1 MNKQPIFCKFFGV
14 VLFLAIA
21 AGSVCAESP
30 DKLPRPTSYV
40 SDFAGV
46 VDAGSKQS
54 LEGLCKETF
63 EKAHATI
70 EIVTIKSL
78 DGLTIE
84 DFTTQLD
91 DKWKVGPKGSDKGIV
106 MVFAI
111 KEHKRRI
118 EVGYGLEGILN
129 DAKVGDIGRSM
140 VPQLQK
146 GQYGPAILS
155 GAQQIAAV
163 IAADAAGT
171 IDTGVTTA
179 PAVDPVDL
187 DAVEIAEIHR
197 QQVLGNR
204 IMFGMGALVFLFI
217 AGMVVLVWR
226 QVRLRGHSS
235 RGSTT
240 GSSGSSDSSE
250 SSSSSSSESSSSSD
264 FDSGFGGGSGGGG
277 ASGDW

>member
-1 MNKQPIFCKFFGV
+1 VNQQHLFCRFYGV

-21 AGSVCAESP
+21 AGFVCAESP
-30 DKLPRPTSYV
+30 GKLPRPTSYV

-46 VDAGSKQS
+46 VDGASKQS
-54 LEGLCKETF
+54 LEDLCKQTF
-63 EKAHATI
+63 ETSHATI

-78 DGLTIE
+78 DGLTVE
-84 DFTTQLD
+84 DFTTQLE

-171 IDTGVTTA
+171 LDTGVTTA
-179 PAVDPVDL
+179 PAVDPE
-187 DAVEIAEIHR
+187 AVEIAEMNR

-217 AGMVVLVWR
+217 AGMVLLVWR
-226 QVRLRGHSS
+226 QVRRTGHSS

-240 GSSGSSDSSE
+240 GSSGSSDSSD
-250 SSSSSSSESSSSSD
+250 SSSSSSSDSSSSSSD
-264 FDSGFGGGSGGGG
+264 FDSGFGGDSGGGG

>member
-1 MNKQPIFCKFFGV
+1 MNQQPIFCKFFGV

-21 AGSVCAESP
+21 AGFVGAESP
-30 DKLPRPTSYV
+30 GKLPRPTSYV
-40 SDFAGV
+40 TDFAGV

-54 LEGLCKETF
+54 LEDLCKQTF
-63 EKAHATI
+63 ETAHATI

-78 DGLTIE
+78 DGLTVE
-84 DFTTQLD
+84 DFTTQLE

-129 DAKVGDIGRSM
+129 DAKVGDIGRGM

-155 GAQQIAAV
+155 GVQQIAAV

-171 IDTGVTTA
+171 LDTGVTTA
-179 PAVDPVDL
+179 PAVDPE
-187 DAVEIAEIHR
+187 AVEIAENHR

-217 AGMVVLVWR
+217 GGMVFLVWR
-226 QVRLRGHSS
+226 QVRRTGHSLLGS
-235 RGSTT
+235 RT
-240 GSSGSSDSSE
+240 GSSGSSSDSSD
-250 SSSSSSSESSSSSD
+250 SSSSSSSDSSSSSSD
-264 FDSGFGGGSGGGG
+264 FDSGFGGDSGGGG

>member
-1 MNKQPIFCKFFGV
+1 VNKQHIFCRFYRV
-14 VLFLAIA
+14 VLFLAVA
-21 AGSVCAESP
+21 AGCVRAESP
-30 DKLPRPTSYV
+30 DKLPRPKSYV

-63 EKAHATI
+63 EKTHATI

-84 DFTTQLD
+84 DFTMQLD
-91 DKWKVGPKGSDKGIV
+91 DKWKVGPKGSDKGIL

-118 EVGYGLEGILN
+118 EVTYGLEGILN

-155 GAQQIAAV
+155 GAQQVAAV
-163 IAADAAGT
+163 IAADAGT
-171 IDTGVTTA
+171 TTDTDTTAA
-179 PAVDPVDL
+179 PAVDPE
-187 DAVEIAEIHR
+187 AVEAAEMNR

-226 QVRLRGHSS
+226 QVRRTGHSLL
-235 RGSTT
+235 GSTT
-240 GSSGSSDSSE
+240 GSSGSSDSSD
-250 SSSSSSSESSSSSD
+250 SSSSSSSDSSSSSSD
-264 FDSGFGGGSGGGG
+264 FDSGFGGDSGGGG
-277 ASGDW
+277 SSGDW

>member
-1 MNKQPIFCKFFGV
+1 VNQQHLFCRFYGV

-21 AGSVCAESP
+21 AGFVCAESP
-30 DKLPRPTSYV
+30 GKLPRPTSYV

-46 VDAGSKQS
+46 VDGASKQS
-54 LEGLCKETF
+54 LEDLCKQTF
-63 EKAHATI
+63 ETSHATI

-78 DGLTIE
+78 DGLTVE
-84 DFTTQLD
+84 DFTTQLE

-171 IDTGVTTA
+171 LDTGVTTA
-179 PAVDPVDL
+179 PAVDPE
-187 DAVEIAEIHR
+187 AVEIAEMNR

-217 AGMVVLVWR
+217 AGMVLLVWR
-226 QVRLRGHSS
+226 QVRRTGHSS

-240 GSSGSSDSSE
+240 GSSGSSDSS
-250 SSSSSSSESSSSSD
+250 SSSSSSSDSSSSSSD
-264 FDSGFGGGSGGGG
+264 FDSGFGGDSGGGG

>member
-1 MNKQPIFCKFFGV
+1 MNQQHIFCKFFGV

-21 AGSVCAESP
+21 AGFVCAESP

-46 VDAGSKQS
+46 IDAGSKQS
-54 LEGLCKETF
+54 LEGLCRQTF
-63 EKAHATI
+63 ETSHATI
-70 EIVTIKSL
+70 EIVSIKSL
-78 DGLTIE
+78 DGLTVE
-84 DFTTQLD
+84 DFTTQLE

-171 IDTGVTTA
+171 TGAGVTTA
-179 PAVDPVDL
+179 PAVDAE
-187 DAVEIAEIHR
+187 AVEIAEMNR

-204 IMFGMGALVFLFI
+204 MMLGMGALAFLFI
-217 AGMVVLVWR
+217 AGMVFLVWR
-226 QVRLRGHSS
+226 QVRRTGHSLL
-235 RGSTT
+235 GSTT
-240 GSSGSSDSSE
+240 GSSGSSDSSD
-250 SSSSSSSESSSSSD
+250 SSSSSSSDSSSSSSD
-264 FDSGFGGGSGGGG
+264 FDSGFGGDSGGGG